1 MCLSYDRKHL
11 YTDMER
17 ISRIWEIE
25 LQAVLEINKTGHRKR
40 ILYSVGAT
48 PPKNIEKSFERLKSI
63 HVSGVKSDKFIYYY
77 IFNENIFIYFDIGCS
92 KQDKL
97 ITAFIFIAIIT

>member
-1 MCLSYDRKHL
+1 MFYRFHRKHL

-25 LQAVLEINKTGHRKR
+25 LQAVLEINKIGHRKR

-48 PPKNIEKSFERLKSI
+48 PPKNIEKTLEKLTKSAN
-63 HVSGVKSDKFIYYY
+63 VSVMK
-77 IFNENIFIYFDIGCS
+77 
-92 KQDKL
+92 KL
-97 ITAFIFIAIIT
+97 LEFFFTKN

>member
-1 MCLSYDRKHL
+1 MFDAILLSHFFFVLDRKHL

-25 LQAVLEINKTGHRKR
+25 LQAVLEINKIGHRKR

-48 PPKNIEKSFERLKSI
+48 PPPCIEKSLEKLRRSKTTVGNLY
-63 HVSGVKSDKFIYYY
+63 D
-77 IFNENIFIYFDIGCS
+77 FD
-92 KQDKL
+92 L
-97 ITAFIFIAIIT
+97 YTFH

>member
-1 MCLSYDRKHL
+1 MVYDFFHCRKHL

-25 LQAVLEINKTGHRKR
+25 LQAVLEINKLGHRKR

-48 PPKNIEKSFERLKSI
+48 PPKCIDKAFEKLTKSTN
-63 HVSGVKSDKFIYYY
+63 VSDHFIP
-77 IFNENIFIYFDIGCS
+77 IG
-92 KQDKL
+92 
-97 ITAFIFIAIIT
+97 AA